1 MAKSEKQKCI
11 DRAKEWYLLEKL
23 EVIAAIS
30 GAGFAGFAITGPI
43 GWAIFASAIALIL
56 IANERVERG
65 YRDRLDKC
73 AELSP
78 LILDLDGDGV
88 EADALTHFD
97 HAGDGWRELSRWAS
111 ADDGVLV
118 WDRNNDGVINDDGEL
133 FGDNTALKSGSKAA
147 NGFAALADLD
157 SNSDRV
163 VDSSD
168 AEWGN
173 LRVMRWMDAN
183 NDGVMQDSESRL
195 VTLDSLGVKSL
206 ETTYSDSDH
215 VDKSGNEHRQ
225 MGSYTKADGTTAKM
239 TDVWFVT
246 SPGDTTYDDSGIPAH
261 SAAIK
266 ALLDLAGRG
275 RLYSLRDAMALDDA
289 KDAKG
294 NSRLAAPY
302 YETTR
307 TDKRSLREMVAAFV
321 ETDADG
327 DPVLSKPARTALAEK
342 ILLRWAGA
350 EGATRL
356 AGVPCLALFRTFS
369 TVPVTLGGR

>member
-1 MAKSEKQKCI
+1 MRDNYENCVG
-11 DRAKEWYLLEKL
+11 RADAAF
-23 EVIAAIS
+23 IAAVS
-30 GAGFAGFAITGPI
+30 SAGLFSAMLLRIAFFSPIPHIRAAGILAAAAYFL
-43 GWAIFASAIALIL
+43 WELNSAIRNHDNAIS
-56 IANERVERG
+56 NCSR
-65 YRDRLDKC
+65 
-73 AELSP
+73 LSP

-97 HAGDGWRELSRWAS
+97 HAGDGWAELSRWAS

-118 WDRNNDGVINDDGEL
+118 WDRNSDGVINDGGEL
-133 FGDNTALKSGSKAA
+133 FGNNTALKSGNKAA

-157 SNSDRV
+157 SNSDGK

-168 AEWGN
+168 AEWSN
-173 LRVMRWMDAN
+173 LRVMRWTDAN
-183 NDGVMQDSESRL
+183 NDGVMQESESRL

-206 ETTYSDSDH
+206 GTGYTNSDH

-225 MGSYTKADGTTAKM
+225 VGSYTKTDGTTAKM

-266 ALLDLAGRG
+266 ALPDLAGKG

-294 NSRLAAPY
+294 KSRLVAPY

-307 TDKRSLREMVAAFV
+307 TEKRSLREMVAAFV
-321 ETDADG
+321 ETDAD
-327 DPVLSKPARTALAEK
+327 DAPVLGKAACLRLVRRRAAAAGNLPRIGDTAL
-342 ILLRWAGA
+342 R
-350 EGATRL
+350 
-356 AGVPCLALFRTFS
+356 V
-369 TVPVTLGGR
+369 V

>member
-1 MAKSEKQKCI
+1 M
-11 DRAKEWYLLEKL
+11 
-23 EVIAAIS
+23 
-30 GAGFAGFAITGPI
+30 
-43 GWAIFASAIALIL
+43 
-56 IANERVERG
+56 
-65 YRDRLDKC
+65 
-73 AELSP
+73 
-78 LILDLDGDGV
+78 

-97 HAGDGWRELSRWAS
+97 HAGDGWAELSRWAG

-118 WDRNNDGVINDDGEL
+118 WDRNNDGVINDGSEL
-133 FGDNTALKSGSKAA
+133 FGNNTALKSGNKAA

-157 SNSDRV
+157 NNSDGK

-168 AEWGN
+168 AEWGS
-173 LRVMRWMDAN
+173 LRVMRWTDAN
-183 NDGVMQDSESRL
+183 NDGIMQESESRL

-206 ETTYSDSDH
+206 GTGYTESDH

-225 MGSYTKADGTTAKM
+225 VGSYTKTDGTTAKM

-246 SPGDTTYDDSGIPAH
+246 SPGDTTYDDSDIPTH

-266 ALLDLAGRG
+266 ALPDLAGRG

-294 NSRLAAPY
+294 NSRLVAPY

-307 TDKRSLREMVAAFV
+307 TEKRSLREMVEAFV

-327 DPVLSKPARTALAEK
+327 DPVLDKAARTALAEK

-350 EGATRL
+350 EGVACPVGVLCLTPLHTVGTAL
-356 AGVPCLALFRTFS
+356 AVAVRG
-369 TVPVTLGGR
+369 